1 MMDTAGLNK
10 NRANYVPLS
19 PVSFLLRTARAYPQ
33 RTAIIYGRRRLSW
46 SALYSR
52 CARMAASLAKR
63 GIQKGDVVSFVAAN
77 TPELV
82 EAHFAVPMAGAVLN
96 AVNVRLDIDTM
107 RHIFE
112 HGEAKMV
119 FVDGEFSA
127 KVGAAVAKMKKPPVV
142 IDIPDDENGICEN
155 IGACDYETL
164 LAESGGEELC
174 IMPDNEWQ
182 PITLNYTSGTTGKP
196 KGVVYH
202 HRGAYLM
209 AMGSIPAWDMQKHG
223 VYIYSVPMFHCN
235 GWGYAWTQTLLAGTI
250 VCLRKVD
257 GGDILRLIQEHKADS
272 LGGAPVVLAM
282 LAEAVKNIKGGKL
295 PHAVKVMTA
304 GAPPPPAVLAA
315 VEEAGFSV
323 THVYGLTETFGHTT
337 ICAHQEE
344 WESLP
349 PDERAQMQAQ
359 QGVGYP
365 ILQDWA
371 VLDSHGNPLPADGKS
386 MGEIALRGN
395 TIMRGYLKD
404 PQATAAAFCG
414 EWFLSGDLA
423 VMHPSG
429 YLQIKD
435 RLKDVIISGGENISS
450 VAVEAALCAHPSV
463 LLAAVVAKPD
473 DKWGETPCAFV
484 ELRRGAEASAE
495 ELMKFCRAKL
505 AGYMRPR
512 YVIFGELPKTATGK
526 IQKYQLRERA
536 KTL

>member
-1 MMDTAGLNK
+1 MDTCGLVK
-10 NRANYVPLS
+10 NRANDVPLS
-19 PVSFLLRTARAYPQ
+19 PVSFLMRTARVYPH
-33 RTAIIYGRRRLSW
+33 RIAIIYGARRLSW
-46 SALYSR
+46 ADVYSR
-52 CARMAASLAKR
+52 CARMAAALAKR

-96 AVNVRLDIDTM
+96 AINVRLDADTI
-107 RHIFE
+107 RYIFE

-119 FVDGEFSA
+119 FVDGEFAA
-127 KVGAAVAKMKKPPVV
+127 KVADAVAGMKTPPVIV
-142 IDIPDDENGICEN
+142 DIVDEECDVCKR
-155 IGACDYETL
+155 IGETDYESF
-164 LAESGGEELC
+164 LAESNGEALC
-174 IMPDNEWQ
+174 QMPDDEWQ
-182 PITLNYTSGTTGKP
+182 PIALNYTSGTTGKP

-209 AMGSIPAWDMQKHG
+209 AMGSVPAWDMQKHG

-250 VCLRKVD
+250 ICLRKVD
-257 GGDILRLIQEHKADS
+257 GGVILRLIEEHKADS

-282 LAEAVKNIKGGKL
+282 LAEAAKDIKGGKL
-295 PHAVKVMTA
+295 SNKVKVMTA
-304 GAPPPPAVLAA
+304 GAPPPPSVLAA
-315 VEEAGFSV
+315 VEDAGFSV

-344 WESLP
+344 WESMIP
-349 PDERAQMQAQ
+349 AERATMQAR

-371 VLDSHGNPLPADGKS
+371 VLDKNGKPLPADGES

-404 PQATAAAFCG
+404 ADATAAAFCG
-414 EWFLSGDLA
+414 EWFRSGDLA
-423 VMHPSG
+423 VMHPGG

-450 VAVEAALCAHPSV
+450 VAVEAALCEHPAV

-484 ELRRGAEASAE
+484 ELRRGKDASEE
-495 ELMKFCRAKL
+495 ELMDFCRVKL

-512 YVIFGELPKTATGK
+512 YVVFGELPKTATGK

-536 KTL
+536 KKL